1 MDDVGFFVVVGIV
14 FVVVVVGGGGGGI
27 VIGDGDGFRG
37 EVGFAYLILR
47 LGAWVS

>member
-1 MDDVGFFVVVGIV
+1 MGLVTVVLVFMVVIVVVIV
-14 FVVVVVGGGGGGI
+14 GGGI

>member
-1 MDDVGFFVVVGIV
+1 MGLVTVVLVFIVVIVVVIV
-14 FVVVVVGGGGGGI
+14 GGGI